1 MINYIKI
8 RQVPEYKRC
17 NILLSKVGKLLIQ
30 PSIFLNK
37 WRSFSTVRLVQ
48 YFFMFACI
56 PMLSY
61 GIKPYGSEIFIV
73 IILTIVTLYSGF
85 FATLLWND
93 ITDIS
98 IDAISHPDRPLPAG
112 RISTKK
118 MFRIALIFS
127 ALTFVFSYL
136 VSLLCFCFVGIVALF
151 VAVHNKYFKKIV
163 KLPAYS
169 EIITPIQWIIVPI
182 FGFLAIWTVFPPTG
196 DITINLS
203 FFGYISFN
211 TYDFQNMILIV
222 IFTYLADGAHDLPEG
237 IHDLEGDRKLGVKTY
252 ATSFGVRTAA
262 KVSFI
267 MFLISGILGIIIFIR
282 TILTPV
288 FLILFL
294 LLWLYTMY
302 NSYRLLTAHT
312 KDMTH
317 LGKIVGQKTFRFFW
331 ITYDIIFLDILI
343 QILIFYF

>member
-1 MINYIKI
+1 M
-8 RQVPEYKRC
+8 
-17 NILLSKVGKLLIQ
+17 LHKVGKLLNQ

-37 WRSFSTVRLVQ
+37 WRSFSTIRLVQ
-48 YFFMFACI
+48 YIFMFACI

-61 GIKPYGSEIFIV
+61 GIKPYGSEIIIV
-73 IILTIVTLYSGF
+73 IIFTILTLYSGF

-93 ITDIS
+93 ITDIG

-112 RISTKK
+112 RISIKK
-118 MFRIALIFS
+118 MFGIALVFS

-136 VSLLCFCFVGIVALF
+136 VSFLCFCFASIIALF
-151 VAVHNKYFKKIV
+151 VAVHNKYLKKIV

-169 EIITPIQWIIVPI
+169 EITTPLQWIVVPI
-182 FGFLAIWTVFPPTG
+182 FGFLAIWTVIPPTG

-211 TYDFQNMILIV
+211 TYDFQNMILLV

-237 IHDLEGDRKLGVKTY
+237 IHDLEGDKKLGVKTY
-252 ATSFGVRTAA
+252 AASFGVRTAA
-262 KVSFI
+262 RISFI
-267 MFLISGILGIIIFIR
+267 MFLISGIIGIIIFIR
-282 TILTPV
+282 TILTPI

-294 LLWLYTMY
+294 LLWIYTMF
-302 NSYRLLTAHT
+302 NSYRLLIARN
-312 KDMTH
+312 KDITD